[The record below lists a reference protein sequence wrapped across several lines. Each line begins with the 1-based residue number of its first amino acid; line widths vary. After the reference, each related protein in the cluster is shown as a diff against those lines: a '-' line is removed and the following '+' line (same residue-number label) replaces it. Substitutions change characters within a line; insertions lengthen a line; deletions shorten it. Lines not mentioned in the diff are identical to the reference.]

1 MKYRKLEGI
10 DRQLSVLVY
19 GTPWT
24 ATRSD
29 ERENAFKSY
38 DYAWDAGFRAF
49 DTAHSYGVG
58 EETFGLWLKSRGCRN
73 EAVIIDKGCNPGQN
87 GSPDGFSA
95 ATIREQLEESLR
107 RLQTDHVEFY
117 LLHRD
122 DPRKPVFL
130 LPAGCAA
137 LIPRTV
143 FADQFDLFL
152 FGVQV
157 RVFGNGPVDPDHRID
172 RRAVVN
178 ADGGS

>member
-87 GSPDGFSA
+87 GSPDDFSA

-122 DPRKPVFL
+122 DPKTPVSEMRDHFRSAERRR
-130 LPAGCAA
+130 PGMVCQKRNACD
-137 LIPRTV
+137 R
-143 FADQFDLFL
+143 LFQSCTRL
-152 FGVQV
+152 FQREIQGI
-157 RVFGNGPVDPDHRID
+157 RL
-172 RRAVVN
+172 
-178 ADGGS
+178 